1 MAATPSTSFSTE
13 AFVWKIPKEL
23 KAFVPKGKV
32 IKTTEQ
38 FPDLDALADDKTAKG
53 KKAKKAAVVVE
64 K

>member
-13 AFVWKIPKEL
+13 ASVWKTPTEVKE
-23 KAFVPKGKV
+23 FVPKGKV

-38 FPDLDALADDKTAKG
+38 FPDLVALADDKPAKG